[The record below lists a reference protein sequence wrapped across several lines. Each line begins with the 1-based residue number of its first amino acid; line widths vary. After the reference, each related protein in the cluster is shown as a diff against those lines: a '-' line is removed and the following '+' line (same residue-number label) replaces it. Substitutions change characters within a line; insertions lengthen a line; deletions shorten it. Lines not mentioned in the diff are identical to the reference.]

1 MILEAITCLALNIYW
16 EARNQSFVAQVA
28 VAEVT
33 MNRVYDHRFPDT
45 VCEVV
50 KQGQTYK
57 WNPEVMVRNRCQFS
71 WYCDGMSDKIPE
83 YDKKAWEQA
92 RGVAYGVFKG
102 DIDPLLEGATHYH
115 SYTVKPSW
123 AKTKTYITRIE
134 DHIFYRWEYEE

>member
-71 WYCDGMSDKIPE
+71 WYCDGLSDKVPE

-92 RGVAYGVFKG
+92 RGIAYGVFKG
-102 DIDPLLEGATHYH
+102 AIDPLLEGATHYH

-123 AKTKTYITRIE
+123 AKTKTYVTRIE
-134 DHIFYRWEYEE
+134 DHIFYRWEYEQ